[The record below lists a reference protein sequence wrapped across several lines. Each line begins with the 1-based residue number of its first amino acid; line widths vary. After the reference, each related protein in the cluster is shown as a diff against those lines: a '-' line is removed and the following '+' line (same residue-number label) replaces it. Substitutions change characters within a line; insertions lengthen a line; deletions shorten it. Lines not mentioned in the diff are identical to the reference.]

1 MKKWKI
7 WTAVAALTMTAGFSV
22 QAEESQ
28 DMMTSYLTGKQVST
42 EIGSKRPVAIMFNI
56 IIDAIPQ
63 AGIANA
69 DVVYEAPVEGGIT
82 RLMGIM
88 EDYEDASRIGSV
100 RSCRNYY
107 VYYATEFDA
116 IYSHFGQAVYALDL
130 LERPEVDNLSGLS
143 DYGSTVYY
151 RSDDRVAPHNVYT
164 TAERLEQGIEMCG
177 YDRYYPEDY
186 AGHYQFAADG
196 EVVDLAAQGGVTAN
210 KVTPGYAFNSPWFEY
225 NAEDGKYYRFQYGDA
240 QIDELTNEQLSYD
253 NILIQISHWEPYD
266 ENGYLNIDTYTGMD
280 GYYITKGYAIPV
292 TWQKDSEWGATRYYD
307 PNGQEIT
314 LNQGK
319 TWVCIVQDTYRD
331 NIVLE

>member
-7 WTAVAALTMTAGFSV
+7 CAMTLALAATAGFGV
-22 QAEESQ
+22 HAEESGET
-28 DMMTSYLTGKQVST
+28 MTSYLTGKQVST
-42 EIGSKRPVAIMFNI
+42 EIGSKRPVAIMFNN

-63 AGIANA
+63 AGIGKA

-116 IYSHFGQAVYALDL
+116 IYCHFGQAVYALELFDL
-130 LERPEVDNLSGLS
+130 PQVNNLSGLS
-143 DYGSTVYY
+143 DYGSSVYY

-164 TAERLEQGIEMCG
+164 NKEMLERGIEICG

-186 AGHYQFAADG
+186 TGHYQFAADG
-196 EVVDLAAQGGVTAN
+196 ETINLSWTGMKAN
-210 KVTPGYAFNSPWFEY
+210 RVEPGYSFNSPWFEY
-225 NAEDGKYYRFQYGDA
+225 NSETEKYERFQYGDA
-240 QIDELTNEQLSYD
+240 QVDELTGEQLSYD
-253 NILIQISHWEPYD
+253 NIIIQVSYWEPYD
-266 ENGYLNIDTYTGMD
+266 DNGYLNIDTYTGSY
-280 GYYITKGYAIPV
+280 GYYITKGYAMPV
-292 TWQKDSEWGATRYYD
+292 TWQKDSEWGVTHYYKLD
-307 PNGQEIT
+307 GGEIT

-331 NIVLE
+331 RIVLQ

>member
-42 EIGSKRPVAIMFNI
+42 EIGSKRPVAIMFNN

-280 GYYITKGYAIPV
+280 GYYITQGYASPV

>member
-42 EIGSKRPVAIMFNI
+42 EIGSKRPVAIMFNN

-196 EVVDLAAQGGVTAN
+196 RL
-210 KVTPGYAFNSPWFEY
+210 
-225 NAEDGKYYRFQYGDA
+225 
-240 QIDELTNEQLSYD
+240 
-253 NILIQISHWEPYD
+253 LIWRHR
-266 ENGYLNIDTYTGMD
+266 
-280 GYYITKGYAIPV
+280 AV
-292 TWQKDSEWGATRYYD
+292 
-307 PNGQEIT
+307 
-314 LNQGK
+314 
-319 TWVCIVQDTYRD
+319 
-331 NIVLE
+331 

>member
-42 EIGSKRPVAIMFNI
+42 EIGSKRPVAIMFNN

-143 DYGSTVYY
+143 DYGSTVY
-151 RSDDRVAPHNVYT
+151 
-164 TAERLEQGIEMCG
+164 
-177 YDRYYPEDY
+177 
-186 AGHYQFAADG
+186 
-196 EVVDLAAQGGVTAN
+196 
-210 KVTPGYAFNSPWFEY
+210 
-225 NAEDGKYYRFQYGDA
+225 
-240 QIDELTNEQLSYD
+240 
-253 NILIQISHWEPYD
+253 
-266 ENGYLNIDTYTGMD
+266 
-280 GYYITKGYAIPV
+280 
-292 TWQKDSEWGATRYYD
+292 
-307 PNGQEIT
+307 
-314 LNQGK
+314 
-319 TWVCIVQDTYRD
+319 
-331 NIVLE
+331 